1 MRCVISGPY
10 FVLGRDRQVYGL
22 SRAKVAVLNKNTF
35 DLGANDNDSGQ
46 RTTRFTID
54 ALAVTFNVE

>member
-1 MRCVISGPY
+1 
-10 FVLGRDRQVYGL
+10 VLGRDRQVYGL

-46 RTTRFTID
+46 RTTRLD